1 MVLPRVAVARVA
13 EARVAVAVSGGRD
26 STALLHCT
34 LRTAQ
39 PLGVQVLALH
49 VHHGLMAQADDW
61 LAQVQ
66 RQSRRWG
73 AAFDARRLQGAPAA
87 GESVE
92 AWARRERY
100 RALAA
105 MAHEA
110 GCDLVLL
117 AHHRRD
123 QAETWLLQALRGAGP
138 AGLSAMPA
146 NIQREGL
153 SWARPWLD
161 QPREFIEAYVRRHR
175 LAHADDESNDD
186 ARFARNRLRLQV
198 WPTLVQAF
206 PDAEAALSGAATRA
220 QEAAALAA
228 EAAELDLPPL
238 LQDDALLVA
247 AWKGLPPA
255 RRRNALRGWL
265 VGLLP
270 NGLPNVLLQRLL
282 DELPGRAAARW
293 HAPGGALRLHRGLLR
308 WVAGE
313 VPSDAAPAFEPVT
326 ANLSQPGRH
335 ACPGVPGHFVVE
347 SSNEGGTSR
356 HTLQAVR
363 AQPRAGGERFSLA
376 LNGMPRSLKKQ
387 FQARQ
392 VPPWQ
397 REGPLLFTAKG
408 QLLFVPGLGIDA
420 RLQAAPGAPQLL
432 ITWQPGPP
440 PTPGPRQPA
449 S

>member
-1 MVLPRVAVARVA
+1 MVLPRVAL
-13 EARVAVAVSGGRD
+13 ARVAVAVSGGRD

-34 LRTAQ
+34 LRTAR

-49 VHHGLMAQADDW
+49 VHHGLMARADDW

-87 GESVE
+87 GESIE

-100 RALAA
+100 RALAE
-105 MAHEA
+105 MAHA
-110 GCDLVLL
+110 ADCGLVLL

-146 NIQREGL
+146 HIQREGVI
-153 SWARPWLD
+153 WARPWLN
-161 QPREFIEAYVRRHR
+161 QPREAIEAYLRQHR
-175 LAHADDESNDD
+175 LRYVDDNSNDD
-186 ARFARNRLRLQV
+186 TRFARNRLRLQV

-206 PDAEAALSGAATRA
+206 PDAEAALSGAARRA

-228 EAAELDLPPL
+228 EATELDLPPL
-238 LQDDALLVA
+238 LHEGALQVVA
-247 AWKGLPPA
+247 WRALPPA

-265 VGLLP
+265 LGLLP
-270 NGLPNVLLQRLL
+270 DGVPNVLLQRLL
-282 DELPGRAAARW
+282 DELPGRAVARW
-293 HAPGGALRLHRGLLR
+293 QVPGGALRLHRGLLR

-313 VPSDAAPAFEPVT
+313 APSDAAPAFEPVT

-347 SSNEGGTSR
+347 SSGEGGTSA

-363 AQPRAGGERFSLA
+363 AQQRAGGERFSLA
-376 LNGMPRSLKKQ
+376 LKGMPRSLKKQ
-387 FQARQ
+387 FQARD

-397 REGPLLFTAKG
+397 REGPLLFTAQG

-420 RLQAAPGAPQLL
+420 RLQAAPGAPQLR

-440 PTPGPRQPA
+440 STPGPRQPA